1 MAKTI
6 TYEAAKVR
14 AEHLRKQ
21 GIQNAALAR
30 KQQESS
36 KRMHNDEG
44 YGMSYTSFIL
54 LFLKKYDIIN
64 YKD

>member
-30 KQQESS
+30 KWDRIARKLQKEA
-36 KRMHNDEG
+36 
-44 YGMSYTSFIL
+44 
-54 LFLKKYDIIN
+54 
-64 YKD
+64 